1 MSTQDPISEML
12 TIIRN
17 GQISKKDAVYVKC
30 SKLKVSVVKV
40 LLEEGFIK
48 KYFIQNSVNKPI
60 LEIFLKYYQ
69 YNKPVIENIKRIS
82 RPGLR
87 IYKSSRKLP
96 QVMSGMGIVIIS
108 TSKGL
113 MTDKKA
119 RQLNLGGEIIC
130 YVS

>member
-17 GQISKKDAVYVKC
+17 GQISGKDMVYVQC
-30 SKLKVSVVKV
+30 SKVKVSVVKV

-48 KYFIQNSVNKPI
+48 KYFIQNSVDKPI
-60 LEIFLKYYQ
+60 LEIFLKYYKH
-69 YNKPVIENIKRIS
+69 NKPVIENIKRIS

-87 IYKSSRKLP
+87 IYKSSQTLP